1 MAVITEALTRHH
13 DVIRD
18 LFKKTI
24 DDGSHFEKLQN
35 HLTIHHKNEEKFL
48 YDLLEEKKKTRHGAL
63 EAIEEHHV
71 IEMLLNELSDFP
83 RDHERWVIKLE
94 VLEEYTRHHL
104 EEEESDVF
112 PEVSD
117 VLDEKRRNELGAE
130 FDKVKEK
137 QLSVL

>member
-1 MAVITEALTRHH
+1 M
-13 DVIRD
+13 
-18 LFKKTI
+18 
-24 DDGSHFEKLQN
+24 
-35 HLTIHHKNEEKFL
+35 
-48 YDLLEEKKKTRHGAL
+48 EKKEKARHGAL

-112 PEVSD
+112 PEVSY
-117 VLDEKRRNELGAE
+117 VLDEKIGIFLPTI
-130 FDKVKEK
+130 F
-137 QLSVL
+137 SI

>member
-35 HLTIHHKNEEKFL
+35 HLTIHHKNEETFL
-48 YDLLEEKKKTRHGAL
+48 YDLLEEKEKTRHGAL